1 MNYKCKPQPTC
12 TCTLKRVSSLLLIH
26 VVLFEGMY
34 ISIRPARALYLPG
47 FKGSWI
53 AIAAMSVYIAALV
66 TEVMSVAMLYVS

>member
-1 MNYKCKPQPTC
+1 MNYECKPQPTC
-12 TCTLKRVSSLLLIH
+12 TCTLKRVSSLLLI
-26 VVLFEGMY
+26 VVFEGMY

>member
-1 MNYKCKPQPTC
+1 MNYECKPQPTC
-12 TCTLKRVSSLLLIH
+12 TCTLKRVSSLLLI
-26 VVLFEGMY
+26 VVFEGMY

-66 TEVMSVAMLYVS
+66 TEVISVAML